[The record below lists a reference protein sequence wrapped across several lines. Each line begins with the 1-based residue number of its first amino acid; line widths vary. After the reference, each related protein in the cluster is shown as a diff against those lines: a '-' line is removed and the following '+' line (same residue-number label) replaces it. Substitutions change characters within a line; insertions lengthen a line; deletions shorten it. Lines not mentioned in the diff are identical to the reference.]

1 MNIFKKYKQEILYM
15 AFGCVVTVV
24 NWAVYSL
31 LVTVFNVGVTLSNAV
46 AWFLAVIVAFI
57 TNKLYVFESRS
68 KGLRALSKEV
78 IGFFM
83 TRTVTGLLDVFLPT
97 ILIGLGL
104 NGALFGIDGFYA
116 KLVVNGIVII
126 LNYLFS
132 KLLIFK

>member
-1 MNIFKKYKQEILYM
+1 MNVLKKYKQEILYM

-83 TRTVTGLLDVFLPT
+83 TRIGTGLLDVFLPT